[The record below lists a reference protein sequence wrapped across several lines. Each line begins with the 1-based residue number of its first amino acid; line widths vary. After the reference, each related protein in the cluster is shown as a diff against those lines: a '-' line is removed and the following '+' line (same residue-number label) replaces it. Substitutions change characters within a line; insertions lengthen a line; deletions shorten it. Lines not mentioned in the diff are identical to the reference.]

1 MYTKRRV
8 VGSIAALF
16 LLLSGSFALA
26 DSPKNIATP
35 DRHSV
40 EAKGKINLYRIQA
53 EGMKMGEGK
62 EQVDAE
68 LFITLDS
75 DPKMV
80 YTLELKGGSP
90 AANKVMADTL
100 RDAYVNKLPVTI
112 YHQMAIKTDNNLK
125 ILMVQLNGDK

>member
-16 LLLSGSFALA
+16 LLLSGPMVLA
-26 DSPKNIATP
+26 DAPKDIKSP

-40 EAKGKINLYRIQA
+40 EVKGKVSLYRVQT
-53 EGMKMGEGK
+53 EGMKLGEGK
-62 EQVDAE
+62 NQADAE

-80 YTLELKGGSP
+80 YTLQLKGDSP

-100 RDAYVNKLPVTI
+100 REAYVNKLPVTI
-112 YHQMAIKTDNNLK
+112 YHQMSTKQENNLK
-125 ILMVQLNGDK
+125 ILMVQLN

>member
-1 MYTKRRV
+1 MNIKRQV
-8 VGSIAALF
+8 VGSVVSLCF
-16 LLLSGSFALA
+16 LLSGFAAFA
-26 DSPKNIATP
+26 DSPKNISTP

-40 EAKGKINLYRIQA
+40 EVKGKVNLYRVQI
-53 EGMKMGEGK
+53 EGMKMGEG
-62 EQVDAE
+62 QNVADAE

-80 YTLELKGGSP
+80 YTLQLKGNSP

-112 YHQMAIKTDNNLK
+112 YHQISVKQDNNLK
-125 ILMVQLNGDK
+125 ILMVQLN

>member
-1 MYTKRRV
+1 MSIKRRV

-16 LLLSGSFALA
+16 LLLSGPMVLA
-26 DSPKNIATP
+26 DAPKNIKSP

-40 EAKGKINLYRIQA
+40 EVKGKISLYRVQA
-53 EGMKMGEGK
+53 EGMKLGEGQN
-62 EQVDAE
+62 QVDAE

-80 YTLELKGGSP
+80 YTLQLKSNSP

-100 RDAYVNKLPVTI
+100 REAYVNKLPVTI
-112 YHQMAIKTDNNLK
+112 YHQMSTKQDNNLK
-125 ILMVQLNGDK
+125 ILMVQLN